1 MKRMMI
7 ISAVFL
13 MGAVLILGSGQA
25 FAGSGTGFEKLNYG
39 DDLYG
44 LPNIVTPSTGVAR
57 TWDKL
62 DYGDDLYGL
71 PNIVTP
77 SMGTPGMGDKDYM
90 GDYLFAV
97 ATLPDINS

>member
-25 FAGSGTGFEKLNYG
+25 FAGSGAGFEKLDYG

-71 PNIVTP
+71 PNIVSP
-77 SMGTPGMGDKDYM
+77 STETPGIWDRNYM
-90 GDYLFAV
+90 GDDLRGL
-97 ATLPDINS
+97 ATLPKFHS